1 MPLLYR
7 NVPSPFFIFIFY
19 YCFFMTGVG
28 RYDPPLGNDTIYGRT
43 LLECT
48 VHMIYES
55 KMIFYRKAIYRKIP
69 KISPSLYKPL
79 QI

>member
-1 MPLLYR
+1 
-7 NVPSPFFIFIFY
+7 
-19 YCFFMTGVG
+19 MTGVG
-28 RYDPPLGNDTIYGRT
+28 RYAPALGNDTIYRHT

-48 VHMIYES
+48 VHMFYES
-55 KMIFYRKAIYRKIP
+55 KMIFCRKAIYRKIP